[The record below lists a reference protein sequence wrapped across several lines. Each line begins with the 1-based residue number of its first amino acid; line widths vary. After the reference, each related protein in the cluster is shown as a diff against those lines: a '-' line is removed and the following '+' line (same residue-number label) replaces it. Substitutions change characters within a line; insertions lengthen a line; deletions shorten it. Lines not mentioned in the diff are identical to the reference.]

1 MIDKVVAVTGST
13 SGIGLEIA
21 KHFAILKE
29 KIIIHGL
36 ERKEIVDKISEEL
49 IKLGATDILYHAA
62 NLAQPIEISRMFE
75 AILNKFGKLDI
86 LVNNAGIQF
95 VSLIEDFPEEKWEE
109 IIRVNMIS
117 SFYTIKYAIPIMKQN
132 GWGRIIN
139 IASAHALVASPFKSA
154 YVTAKHGLLGL
165 TKTVALEVAEH
176 NITVNAIC
184 PGYVKTPLV
193 MNQIADTAKLKNIS
207 EEAVLREVILK
218 SQATKKFVEI
228 DEIAKMV
235 IFLCDEKASSITGT
249 PLLID
254 GGWTAQ

>member
-1 MIDKVVAVTGST
+1 
-13 SGIGLEIA
+13 
-21 KHFAILKE
+21 
-29 KIIIHGL
+29 
-36 ERKEIVDKISEEL
+36 
-49 IKLGATDILYHAA
+49 
-62 NLAQPIEISRMFE
+62 MFE

-235 IFLCDEKASSITGT
+235 IFLCDEKASSITGSS
-249 PLLID
+249 LLID